1 MFSSYIFGSFALSFR
16 IINYS
21 SYLPYYYISMKTK
34 ILQNNNNINN
44 DEIILPNLSILFSIL
59 SFSLFSMLYG
69 YYIETTTIFIFLTYF
84 YVSILYLIYLNIYF
98 FSEKKSH
105 YMLIVTLLICF
116 PIYLLYKIKNI
127 ILIEFLGFIFLFLS
141 NISNIIKFRNV
152 FSQFFSEYLYLI
164 NNDKDIYSSLYQDF
178 FVDFFWI
185 IYSSINNFYYFV
197 VINLICLLITL
208 LGIISY
214 MYSNDLIN
222 KNNFIIKVVKKIL
235 LIKNI
240 NLIVYND
247 VNDFI
252 NDKNF
257 NNI

>member
-1 MFSSYIFGSFALSFR
+1 
-16 IINYS
+16 
-21 SYLPYYYISMKTK
+21 MKTK

-69 YYIETTTIFIFLTYF
+69 YYIETTYIFIFLTYF

-141 NISNIIKFRNV
+141 NISNIINFRNIL
-152 FSQFFSEYLYLI
+152 SENIHI

>member
-69 YYIETTTIFIFLTYF
+69 YYIETTYIFIFLTYF

-105 YMLIVTLLICF
+105 YMLFVTLLICF

-127 ILIEFLGFIFLFLS
+127 ILIEFLGFVFLFLS
-141 NISNIIKFRNV
+141 NISNIINYRNV
-152 FSQFFSEYLYLI
+152 LSENINI

-197 VINLICLLITL
+197 VINMICLLISL

>member
-69 YYIETTTIFIFLTYF
+69 YYIETTYIFIFLTYF

-127 ILIEFLGFIFLFLS
+127 ILIEFLGFVFLFLS
-141 NISNIIKFRNV
+141 NISNIINYRNV
-152 FSQFFSEYLYLI
+152 LSENINI

-197 VINLICLLITL
+197 VINLIYLLITL

>member
-141 NISNIIKFRNV
+141 NISNIINFRNIL
-152 FSQFFSEYLYLI
+152 SENIHI
-164 NNDKDIYSSLYQDF
+164 NSDKDIYSSLYQDF

-197 VINLICLLITL
+197 VINLICLFITL

>member
-1 MFSSYIFGSFALSFR
+1 
-16 IINYS
+16 
-21 SYLPYYYISMKTK
+21 
-34 ILQNNNNINN
+34 
-44 DEIILPNLSILFSIL
+44 
-59 SFSLFSMLYG
+59 
-69 YYIETTTIFIFLTYF
+69 
-84 YVSILYLIYLNIYF
+84 
-98 FSEKKSH
+98 
-105 YMLIVTLLICF
+105 MLIVTLLICF

-127 ILIEFLGFIFLFLS
+127 ILIEFLGFVFLFLS
-141 NISNIIKFRNV
+141 NISNIINYRNV
-152 FSQFFSEYLYLI
+152 LSENINI

-247 VNDFI
+247 INDFI
-252 NDKNF
+252 NNKN

>member
-69 YYIETTTIFIFLTYF
+69 YYIETTYIFIFLTYF

-141 NISNIIKFRNV
+141 NISNIINFRNIL
-152 FSQFFSEYLYLI
+152 SENIHI
-164 NNDKDIYSSLYQDF
+164 NSDKDIYSSLYQDF

>member
-16 IINYS
+16 IIYYS
-21 SYLPYYYISMKTK
+21 SYLPYYYVSMKTK
-34 ILQNNNNINN
+34 LLQNNNNNNIINN
-44 DEIILPNLSILFSIL
+44 NNEIILPNLSIVFSIL

-69 YYIETTTIFIFLTYF
+69 YFIETTTIFIFLTYF
-84 YVSILYLIYLNIYF
+84 YVSILYFIYLNIYF
-98 FSEKKSH
+98 FSENKSH

-116 PIYLLYKIKNI
+116 PIYILYKIKSI
-127 ILIEFLGFIFLFLS
+127 ILIEILGFIFLILS
-141 NISNIIKFRNV
+141 NISKIINFRNV
-152 FSQFFSEYLYLI
+152 LSEKLNI
-164 NNDKDIYSSLYQDF
+164 NIDKDIYSSLYQDF
-178 FVDFFWI
+178 FVEFFWI
-185 IYSSINNFYYFV
+185 VYSSLNNFYYFV
-197 VINLICLLITL
+197 IINFICLLITL

-247 VNDFI
+247 VNDCI

>member
-141 NISNIIKFRNV
+141 NISNIINFRNIL
-152 FSQFFSEYLYLI
+152 SENIHI

-197 VINLICLLITL
+197 VINLISLLITL

-214 MYSNDLIN
+214 MYLNDLIN

-235 LIKNI
+235 LIK
-240 NLIVYND
+240 Y
-247 VNDFI
+247 
-252 NDKNF
+252 
-257 NNI
+257 

>member
-16 IINYS
+16 IIYYS
-21 SYLPYYYISMKTK
+21 SYLPYYYVSMKTK
-34 ILQNNNNINN
+34 LLQNNNNNNINN
-44 DEIILPNLSILFSIL
+44 NNEIILPNLSIVFSIL

-69 YYIETTTIFIFLTYF
+69 YFIETTTIFIFLTYF
-84 YVSILYLIYLNIYF
+84 YVSILYFIYLNIYF
-98 FSEKKSH
+98 FSENKSH

-116 PIYLLYKIKNI
+116 PIYILYKIKSI
-127 ILIEFLGFIFLFLS
+127 ILIEILGFIFLILS
-141 NISNIIKFRNV
+141 NISKIINFRNV
-152 FSQFFSEYLYLI
+152 LSEKLNIYI
-164 NNDKDIYSSLYQDF
+164 DKDIYSSLYQDF
-178 FVDFFWI
+178 FVEFFWI
-185 IYSSINNFYYFV
+185 VYSSLNNFYYFV
-197 VINLICLLITL
+197 IINFICLLITL

-214 MYSNDLIN
+214 MYLNDLIN

-247 VNDFI
+247 INDFL
-252 NDKNF
+252 NNKNS